1 MLLLSGWDS
10 VSRSSHLLSQRAI
23 LQILSVNGADC
34 LVLLLHKAP
43 KNRLCSWKK
52 NTCMIG
58 RVCVSLV
65 CYLFAFLKKKKSQS
79 KFKKIKGFKKV

>member
-23 LQILSVNGADC
+23 LQILTVNGADC
-34 LVLLLHKAP
+34 LVLLLLHKAP

-52 NTCMIG
+52 ITCMIG
-58 RVCVSLV
+58 QVCVSLV
-65 CYLFAFLKKKKSQS
+65 CYLFAFFLKKSH
-79 KFKKIKGFKKV
+79 KVNLKN